1 MKQIALRYGGWM
13 FLGFTAFFLL
23 MHLLQWSQNYYLRT
37 FNSVIHATGLWL
49 ALRAWLQENPEGRHD
64 EYPSGV
70 ALGLLTT
77 LVAVVPFTVFMAI
90 FLAYNPG
97 FMAAIQAQTPI
108 GGYFNPVTASAFILM
123 EGIAAG
129 LIGSYIIMRI
139 QEALRQPV

>member
-13 FLGFTAFFLL
+13 FLGFTAFFLT
-23 MHLLQWSQNYYLRT
+23 MHLLNWSQNYYLRI
-37 FNSVIHATGLWL
+37 FNGVIHATGLWF
-49 ALRAWLQENPEGRHD
+49 ALQAWMQVNPDKRHD

-97 FMAAIQAQTPI
+97 FMADIQAQTPI
-108 GGYFNPVTASAFILM
+108 GQYFNPVTASVFILM

-129 LIGSYIIMRI
+129 VIGSYILMRI
-139 QEALRQPV
+139 QEAIHQPV